1 MLKQV
6 SVAILCLL
14 VLASCAPTKPEVR
27 IDGTSKEAFEK
38 SLVLMASGLS
48 SDQRAALSEAIDI
61 LQSTNGLK
69 QLGYDANMRIRVSGK
84 TRTEL
89 IDEATAFVLKYY
101 SDNRDKAELYA
112 KCKALVSGKIDAA
125 IVSWKYGRG
134 EFTSRNVIVQVKFVN
149 RSDRDIV
156 VLSTTIDYTDYN
168 AQVGQLA
175 KSKVAAG
182 QTKTLEISGDDSPD
196 PINRASKIRKIL
208 IEVPS
213 LSNMEFS
220 TFNLLSNDPW
230 GPTEYA
236 DFLKHIGHKRQIPS

>member
-6 SVAILCLL
+6 SAAILCLL

-48 SDQRAALSEAIDI
+48 SDQRAALSEAIEI
-61 LQSTNGLK
+61 LQSTDGLK
-69 QLGYDANMRIRVSGK
+69 QLGYDTNMRIKVSGK

-101 SDNRDKAELYA
+101 SDNREKAELYG
-112 KCKALVSGKIDAA
+112 KCRALVLGKLDAT
-125 IVSWKYGRG
+125 IVSWRYGRVQDG
-134 EFTSRNVIVQVKFVN
+134 GREVIVQVKYVN

-156 VLSTTIDYTDYN
+156 VLSTTIDNTDYN

-175 KSKVAAG
+175 KSTVAAG
-182 QTKTLEISGDDSPD
+182 QTKTVEITGDDPGN
-196 PINRASKIRKIL
+196 PINRASTIREIL
-208 IEVPS
+208 VEVPS

-220 TFNLLSNDPW
+220 AFNLLSNDPW
-230 GPTEYA
+230 GPTVYA